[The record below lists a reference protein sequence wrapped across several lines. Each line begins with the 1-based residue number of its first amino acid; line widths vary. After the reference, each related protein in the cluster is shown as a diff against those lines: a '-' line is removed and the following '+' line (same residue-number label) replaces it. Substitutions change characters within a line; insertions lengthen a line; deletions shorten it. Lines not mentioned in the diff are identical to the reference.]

1 MLPPNTPTSTAATIE
16 TADCLPP
23 TTAQLGRSFQV
34 PKLIDSKAG
43 RQSFDIGWGHNRSS
57 LNKQDSALYTS
68 GRPSLDCKTGRR
80 SVDIYKLAQQ
90 ARGSQGGGRSRSSSR
105 SGCHATDL
113 ESLSHMLNLIT
124 KGRPLDV
131 VLKEL
136 QEKKAIY
143 HGLNSKT
150 TSVLHHKTS
159 ASWSQRAVSHISSS
173 NTEVPPLAR
182 HSFEPSPVPQ
192 V

>member
-1 MLPPNTPTSTAATIE
+1 M
-16 TADCLPP
+16 
-23 TTAQLGRSFQV
+23 

-43 RQSFDIGWGHNRSS
+43 RLTCNPDIGWGHNRSF

-105 SGCHATDL
+105 SGHATDL

-150 TSVLHHKTS
+150 TSVLPHKTS

-182 HSFEPSPVPQ
+182 HSFEPSPVP
-192 V
+192 